1 MIVVGKILYIMT
13 DGLYL
18 NVDHD
23 SVEIGKDK
31 KIITRI
37 PLVSLSQIIVIAN
50 VTVSAYLLSSCSRSK
65 VCVSYIS
72 PFGRYLGTF
81 NGTEVGNVTLRMKQY
96 DAFKSVD
103 KIKIARNIVL
113 GKTVNQMAFLARYS
127 SRHPDI
133 EKVRAYLASEIN
145 ALLESN
151 TVEQIRGIEGDCAA
165 KYFSTFDELLER
177 CDDDMKFR
185 ERSRRPPKNRFNS
198 LLSLLYTI
206 ETTTCTAAISSYGL
220 DPYLGYLHEIHP
232 GRASLSCDLVEE
244 FRTPVIDSFVI
255 KSVNLKKITV
265 KDFEES
271 EGTFSLTSDGKKKVL
286 ADWEK
291 YKEEKVEY
299 KLWGKDVPIKL
310 LPFLQ
315 AQLLGQYLRGDIPEY
330 PPFTDWR

>member
-31 KIITRI
+31 RIITRI

-50 VTVSAYLLSSCSRSK
+50 VTISAYLLSSCNRSK
-65 VCVSYIS
+65 ISISYIS

-81 NGTEVGNVTLRMKQY
+81 NGTEVGNVSLRMKQY
-96 DAFKSVD
+96 DAFKSEE
-103 KIKIARNIVL
+103 KIKIAKNIVL

-127 SRHPDI
+127 ARHPNV
-133 EKVRAYLASEIN
+133 EKVRSYLASEIN
-145 ALLESN
+145 VLLDSDS
-151 TVEQIRGIEGDCAA
+151 VEQIRGIEGDCAA
-165 KYFSTFDELLER
+165 KYFSTFDELLEG
-177 CDDDMKFR
+177 CDSEMKFV
-185 ERSRRPPKNRFNS
+185 ERSRRPPKNCFNS

-206 ETTTCTAAISSYGL
+206 ETTTCTAAVCAYGL

-244 FRTPVIDSFVI
+244 FRTPVIDSYVI
-255 KSVNLKKITV
+255 KSVNLKKITA

-271 EGTFSLTSDGKKKVL
+271 EGTFSLTSEGKKKVL
-286 ADWEK
+286 TDWEK
-291 YKEEKVEY
+291 YKETKVGY
-299 KLWGKDVPIKL
+299 KLWDKEVPIKV

-315 AQLLGQYLRGDIPEY
+315 AQLLGQYLRGDISEY